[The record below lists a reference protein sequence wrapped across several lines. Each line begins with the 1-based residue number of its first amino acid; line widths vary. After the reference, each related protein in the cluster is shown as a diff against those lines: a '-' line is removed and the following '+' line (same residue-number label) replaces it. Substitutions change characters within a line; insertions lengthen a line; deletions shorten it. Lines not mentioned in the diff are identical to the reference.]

1 MSENQNIEYKS
12 SWHDDHLKWVCGF
25 ANSVGRTI
33 FLGKNDN
40 GEVVG
45 ISEHKKLMDDIPNKI
60 KNYLGIIAEVNLHSE
75 LARPTESFGQGKY
88 FIEIIT
94 HPYTVAVSLR
104 GRYYQRSGSTNTELT
119 GNALTEFLLKKSG
132 MTWDEVIESRA
143 TIDDID
149 QKSIEIFLEAAERS
163 GRMPEVKG
171 LSLTELLEKLR
182 VADGGK
188 LKRAALILFGKD
200 PGRFYP
206 NLTVKIG
213 RFGKSEDDLKFQET
227 EEGILIDLLQEV
239 PKQLGRKFLI
249 KNISFEGLLRIE
261 KGEYPEAAL
270 REMLL
275 NALVHRNYM
284 GAMTQIRIYDHK
296 LSIWNEG
303 ALPAGITLADLKGN
317 HPSKPRNP
325 IIADICFKGGYIDSW
340 GRGTLKI
347 INACKEADLPE
358 PEMKEE
364 FGGMMVTLF
373 KGRYQ
378 YTEGQLRTMGL
389 NERQVKAVL
398 YVVENGSIT
407 NAQYQKLNFVGKTV
421 TTEELQA
428 LIEKSLIRQTGSK
441 GRGSKYELV
450 YYWPL
455 IGRKGR

>member
-1 MSENQNIEYKS
+1 MAENQNVEYKS

-25 ANSVGRTI
+25 ANATGGTI
-33 FLGKNDN
+33 FIGKNDK
-40 GEVVG
+40 GEVIG
-45 ISEHKKLMDDIPNKI
+45 ISDYKKLMDDIPNKI
-60 KNYLGIIAEVNLHSE
+60 KNYLGIIAEINLHNE
-75 LARPTESFGQGKY
+75 GGKY

-94 HPYTVAVSLR
+94 PPYTVAVSLR
-104 GRYYQRSGSTNTELT
+104 GRYYQRSGSTNTELVGT
-119 GNALTEFLLKKSG
+119 ALTEFLLRKSG
-132 MTWDEVIESRA
+132 QTWDEIIESRA

-149 QKSIEIFLEAAERS
+149 QKSIDLFLEAAEKS
-163 GRMPEVKG
+163 GRMPDVKG
-171 LSLTELLEKLR
+171 LILMDLLEKLR

-206 NLTVKIG
+206 NLTVKLG
-213 RFGKSEDDLKFQET
+213 RFGKTDDDLKFQET
-227 EEGILIDLLQEV
+227 EEGNLIQLLQEV
-239 PKQLGRKFLI
+239 PKQLGHKFLI

-261 KGEYPEAAL
+261 KGEYPAAAL

-284 GAMTQIRIYDHK
+284 GAMIQIRIYENK

-303 ALPAGITLADLKGN
+303 TLPAGITFADLRGN

-325 IIADICFKGGYIDSW
+325 IIADVCFKGGYIDAW

-347 INACKEADLPE
+347 ITACREAELPE

-364 FGGMMVTLF
+364 FGGVMITLF
-373 KGRYQ
+373 KDRF
-378 YTEGQLRTMGL
+378 TEEQLRKMGL

-407 NAQYQKLNFVGKTV
+407 NSDYQKISNTSERTALRDLDDL
-421 TTEELQA
+421 TTKNILQKKG
-428 LIEKSLIRQTGSK
+428 EKK
-441 GRGSKYELV
+441 GTYYEL
-450 YYWPL
+450 
-455 IGRKGR
+455 GG

>member
-1 MSENQNIEYKS
+1 MSETQNVEYKS

-25 ANSVGRTI
+25 ANASGGTI
-33 FLGKNDN
+33 FLGKNDR

-45 ISEHKKLMDDIPNKI
+45 VSDYKKLMDDIPSKI
-60 KNYLGIIAEVNLHSE
+60 KNYLGIIAEVNLRSE
-75 LARPTESFGQGKY
+75 KEKY
-88 FIEIIT
+88 FIEIIIP
-94 HPYTVAVSLR
+94 PYTVAVSLR
-104 GRYYQRSGSTNTELT
+104 GRYYQRSGSTNTELI
-119 GNALTEFLLKKSG
+119 GSALTDFLLRKSG
-132 MTWDEVIESRA
+132 QTWDEIIEARA
-143 TIDDID
+143 TIEDID
-149 QKSIEIFLEAAERS
+149 QKSVDLFLEAAEKS

-171 LSLTELLEKLR
+171 LSLMELLEKLR

-213 RFGKSEDDLKFQET
+213 RFGKTDDDLKFQET
-227 EEGILIDLLQEV
+227 EEGNLIKLLQEV
-239 PKQLGRKFLI
+239 PTQLGHKFLI

-261 KGEYPEAAL
+261 KGEYPAAAL

-284 GAMTQIRIYDHK
+284 GAMIQIRIYDNK

-303 ALPAGITLADLKGN
+303 TLPAGITFADLRGN

-325 IIADICFKGGYIDSW
+325 IVADVCFKGGYIDAW

-347 INACKEADLPE
+347 IAACREAELPE

-364 FGGMMVTLF
+364 FGGVMITLF
-373 KGRYQ
+373 KDR
-378 YTEGQLRTMGL
+378 YTEDQLRKMGL

-398 YVVENGSIT
+398 YVVENGSIN
-407 NAQYQKLNFVGKTV
+407 NAKYQELFFVSKPTATRDLNELSEKFSVFEKRGV
-421 TTEELQA
+421 TGAGTTYFLM
-428 LIEKSLIRQTGSK
+428 GS
-441 GRGSKYELV
+441 
-450 YYWPL
+450 
-455 IGRKGR
+455 